1 MNQLAPCL
9 TVNAYR
15 VPVDAPFFVMMLMT
29 PRAAS
34 VP

>member
-1 MNQLAPCL
+1 MLRPSFP
-9 TVNAYR
+9 VNEKR
-15 VPVDAPFFVMMLMT
+15 VPFAVPFFVMMLTT